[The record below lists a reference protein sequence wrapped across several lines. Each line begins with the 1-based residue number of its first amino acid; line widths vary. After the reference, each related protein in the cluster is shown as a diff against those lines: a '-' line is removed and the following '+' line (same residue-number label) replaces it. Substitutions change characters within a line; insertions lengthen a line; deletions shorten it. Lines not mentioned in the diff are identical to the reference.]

1 MLDVFQ
7 LKFKIIWV
15 VKEESYFKLEMLKE
29 CTNILLRDNVKI
41 YVLFMQL
48 KLMNMGAWVIAF
60 GRMVGQECHTNIL
73 EMSLPLTLHTKQIV
87 IRCLLFLSKGLTTI
101 INL

>member
-7 LKFKIIWV
+7 LIFKIIWV

-41 YVLFMQL
+41 HVLFMQL

-60 GRMVGQECHTNIL
+60 GRMVGQEWYTNIL
-73 EMSLPLTLHTKQIV
+73 EMSLPLILRTKQIV
-87 IRCLLFLSKGLTTI
+87 IRCLLFLSHGLTTI